1 MASKQAKLVEVN
13 RWQMGRPQWNY
24 HPTLTYWH
32 RFILT
37 AMHDAFQVEGGKP
50 TDEALLARDWFA
62 TSSPG
67 IEVNGR
73 REFVSFP
80 ECCHW
85 LDLDVDAE
93 RVGVLAAIDAHADF
107 DTDEAWSRLEVL
119 SAAIPDDTE
128 ALFEVPDVFRVVP
141 VRDQGTL
148 LPASYT
154 NGCAGKDDYP
164 SESSAYVALGMLKR
178 GEIRYRKSDVRWDTM
193 DVYHCLHCE
202 QFHIGHP

>member
-148 LPASYT
+148 LSQPELASLAIAVRKKTGPRRSMLVDLYQV
-154 NGCAGKDDYP
+154 AQVEQ
-164 SESSAYVALGMLKR
+164 ESLFGM
-178 GEIRYRKSDVRWDTM
+178 VN
-193 DVYHCLHCE
+193 
-202 QFHIGHP
+202 